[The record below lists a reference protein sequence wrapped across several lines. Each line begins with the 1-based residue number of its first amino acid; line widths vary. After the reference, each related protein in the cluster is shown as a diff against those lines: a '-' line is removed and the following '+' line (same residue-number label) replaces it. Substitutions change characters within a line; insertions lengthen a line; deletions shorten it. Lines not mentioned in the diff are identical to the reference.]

1 MGRFCCFILTLN
13 KRIHT
18 LLAICITGIMLSP
31 GCKNTAPVSETVSHS
46 RIPVTVSSV
55 NIGPM
60 ANYIELNATSS
71 FLFKAAVKAPVT
83 GYIEKIFVN
92 QGDEVEKDQLL
103 FRLKTKEAMA
113 LMGDSL
119 NNFKFK
125 GVVEVKAA
133 TAGII
138 SSIEHSTGDYVT
150 ESDQLCQIAIRESY
164 AFILDVPFELSG
176 AIKINGNCEISL
188 PDSQIING
196 IIKSRLPS
204 MSGNSQ
210 TERYIVRLA
219 KPKNLPEN
227 LSGKIRIIRELVKV
241 AISLPKSSVLTDET
255 MQSFWVMK
263 VINDSMAIKVPVTPG
278 ISTDKYVQVTRP
290 EFKPSDLFL
299 ISGNYGLGDTV
310 FIKVLKSAG
319 NAE

>member
-1 MGRFCCFILTLN
+1 MRKSCCFIKGFVTG
-13 KRIHT
+13 
-18 LLAICITGIMLSP
+18 ITGIIFVT
-31 GCKNTAPVSETVSHS
+31 GCKNSVPVSDSISHS

-55 NIGPM
+55 HIGPM
-60 ANYIELNATSS
+60 VNYLELNATSA
-71 FLFKAAVKAPVT
+71 FLFKAAVKSPVT
-83 GYIEKIFVN
+83 GYIEKIMVN
-92 QGDEVEKDQLL
+92 QGDAVEKDQLL

-113 LMGDSL
+113 LMADSL
-119 NNFKFK
+119 NNLKFK

-138 SSIEHSTGDYVT
+138 SSVDHSTGDYVS

-176 AIKINGNCEISL
+176 TIKLNHDCEIAL
-188 PDSQIING
+188 PDSQVIKG

-204 MSGNSQ
+204 MAGNSQ

-219 KPKNLPEN
+219 KPMNLPEN
-227 LSGKIRIIRELVKV
+227 LTGKIKIIKELVKDAV
-241 AISLPKSSVLTDET
+241 SLPKSSILSDET

-263 VINDSMAIKVPVTPG
+263 IINDSMAVKVPVTPG
-278 ISTDKYVQVTRP
+278 ISTEKFVQVTKP
-290 EFKPSDLFL
+290 VFKPSDSFL

-310 FIKVLKSAG
+310 FIKVLKSPG
-319 NAE
+319 NGE